1 MKRKYIVLLIILTLP
16 LLDVFYACCNCDD
29 STEEKFYTNSGFSLK
44 NIDNSGEG
52 PIESASENINKKAYG
67 IRLQVNR
74 QSLSFLKKHAYQPL
88 FSQGAYAMSCDCPP
102 EITYDHTDKVES
114 IKIITLNDFN
124 ADKSAN
130 SDITEYFKIRKGYKD
145 VIDLVKSLNYDFAY
159 RLEETEYFDLLLM
172 TPPSEN
178 NVQHQFKL
186 IITFENKP
194 TIELLTT
201 VNLI

>member
-29 STEEKFYTNSGFSLK
+29 NTEEKFYTNSGFSLK
-44 NIDNSGEG
+44 NIDNSGEE

-74 QSLSFLKKHAYQPL
+74 QSLSFLKKDTYQPL

-145 VIDLVKSLNYDFAY
+145 VIDLVKSLNYNFAY
-159 RLEETEYFDLLLM
+159 KLEETEYFDLLLM

-194 TIELLTT
+194 NVELLTT

>member
-29 STEEKFYTNSGFSLK
+29 NIEEKFYTNSGFSIK
-44 NIDNSGEG
+44 NIDNSGAE
-52 PIESASENINKKAYG
+52 PIESTSENINKKAYG

-74 QSLSFLKKHAYQPL
+74 QSLSFLKKDTYQPL

-102 EITYDHTDKVES
+102 EVTYDHTDKVES

-124 ADKSAN
+124 ADKPAN
-130 SDITEYFKIRKGYKD
+130 SDITEYFKISKGYKD
-145 VIDLVKSLNYDFAY
+145 VIELVKSLNYDFAY

-172 TPPSEN
+172 TLPSEN

-186 IITFENKP
+186 IITFENKQP
-194 TIELLTT
+194 VELITT

>member
-16 LLDVFYACCNCDD
+16 LLDVFYACCNCNDNV
-29 STEEKFYTNSGFSLK
+29 EEKFYINSGFLLT
-44 NIDNSGEG
+44 NIDNSGAE
-52 PIESASENINKKAYG
+52 PLESASENINKRAYG
-67 IRLQVNR
+67 MRLTVNR
-74 QSLSFLKKHAYQPL
+74 ESLSLLKKQNNQFL
-88 FSQGAYAMSCDCPP
+88 FSQSAYAMSCDCPADV
-102 EITYDHTDKVES
+102 TYDPKYKAES

-124 ADKSAN
+124 ADKPTN

-145 VIDLVKSLNYDFAY
+145 VIDLVKSLNYNFAY
-159 RLEETEYFDLLLM
+159 KLEETEYFDLLLM

-194 TIELLTT
+194 NVELLTT